1 MSESGEM
8 TLGKMLTTQA
18 QGLTLNA
25 RAPIQGIRM
34 VAEVSRYS
42 VEETNAEAH

>member
-1 MSESGEM
+1 M

-18 QGLTLNA
+18 QRLTLNA
-25 RAPIQGIRM
+25 RAPIQEIWM
-34 VAEVSRYS
+34 LADVSRYS